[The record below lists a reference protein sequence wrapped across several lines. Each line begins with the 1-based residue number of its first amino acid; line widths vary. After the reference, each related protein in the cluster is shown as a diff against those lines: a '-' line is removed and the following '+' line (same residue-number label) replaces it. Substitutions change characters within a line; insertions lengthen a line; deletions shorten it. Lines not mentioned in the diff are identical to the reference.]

1 MDYLLSL
8 NLLELVTVIAFYI
21 INFLFFFGIFGVL
34 AYLITTPLFKTPE
47 RQGVW
52 FFIRYLIYVII
63 FAVYDLFV
71 LMILGILIFNP
82 IAPILIYLASRN
94 FIDYFLF
101 NTPVIKDLVNAY
113 LNLPQNQLISLI
125 LFINSVLF
133 GWLLIPVLPLKPEN
147 PFDYANTK
155 KATFIARIIDR
166 LLNFILRIRPN
177 LDLSNYQIH
186 TNISLE
192 NHLRFDNYIK
202 DKLKAYEDWRHQ
214 KNIEMMLRPMRKR
227 FIIEFIIFCLLV
239 SSGVY
244 GFWLYNNGTRVS
256 NDLDDFLILLY
267 FWGMIFLAIFF
278 FKKRV
283 LLKRAK
289 KFKIGIEKLSK
300 KFLNEVQ
307 QKYKVEIINNILKK
321 EGVYSTTGDSLDIIK
336 DGFLKLPSNTNNIRY
351 SFSISDFIQ
360 KKINHLD
367 IKFYDLFV
375 IQGYDNREVTVRNRG
390 MYIKTTF
397 QENFDGE
404 VFITTK
410 NKSFFTRGL
419 INYEFD
425 SKGVKFETEST
436 DFNRQFIVYTTNQIQ
451 ARLALKTNIMYGL
464 LQLANLNKNIYLKL
478 NKNHAYL
485 YFDSNQNFFEY
496 DYFSKSKLDV
506 ETVFENIK
514 LDIYN
519 QYQIPI
525 LISLILNPRKKHN

>member
-278 FKKRV
+278 FKK
-283 LLKRAK
+283 
-289 KFKIGIEKLSK
+289 E
-300 KFLNEVQ
+300 
-307 QKYKVEIINNILKK
+307 
-321 EGVYSTTGDSLDIIK
+321 
-336 DGFLKLPSNTNNIRY
+336 
-351 SFSISDFIQ
+351 
-360 KKINHLD
+360 
-367 IKFYDLFV
+367 FY
-375 IQGYDNREVTVRNRG
+375 
-390 MYIKTTF
+390 
-397 QENFDGE
+397 
-404 VFITTK
+404 
-410 NKSFFTRGL
+410 
-419 INYEFD
+419 
-425 SKGVKFETEST
+425 
-436 DFNRQFIVYTTNQIQ
+436 
-451 ARLALKTNIMYGL
+451 
-464 LQLANLNKNIYLKL
+464 
-478 NKNHAYL
+478 
-485 YFDSNQNFFEY
+485 
-496 DYFSKSKLDV
+496 
-506 ETVFENIK
+506 
-514 LDIYN
+514 
-519 QYQIPI
+519 
-525 LISLILNPRKKHN
+525 